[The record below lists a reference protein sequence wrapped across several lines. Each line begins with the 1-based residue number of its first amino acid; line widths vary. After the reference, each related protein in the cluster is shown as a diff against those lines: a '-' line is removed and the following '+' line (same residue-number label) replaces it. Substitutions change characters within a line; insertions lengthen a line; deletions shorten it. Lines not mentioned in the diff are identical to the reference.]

1 MSSIQDLLR
10 KYLGIG
16 GMHCRECHQLLF
28 DYAQGNLEPEIA
40 RKLETHLSDCPP
52 CLDYVE
58 SYRKTIT
65 ACRACCKKPPEMPA
79 ELTNKLRNFIAKNL

>member
-10 KYLGIG
+10 KYLGVG

-28 DYAQGNLEPEIA
+28 DYAQGNLDADTA
-40 RKLETHLSDCPP
+40 RKLEEHLSDCPP
-52 CLDYVE
+52 CLDYVQ

-65 ACRACCKKPPEMPA
+65 ACRESCKKPREMPP
-79 ELTNKLRNFIAKNL
+79 ELKQKLQDFIAKNL